1 MFSIINNSKSGM
13 SASQGKLDIVSQNL
27 VNSQT
32 NGYKKLDMNFSDLLP
47 DSLNR
52 GYIPRN
58 KELQMDGGVRTTNP
72 IRVFTQGVLKSTGN
86 STDIAIDGK
95 GMFAVTTPNGDV
107 KYTRSSDFALDSEGK
122 LVDLNGNTLNIDFVD
137 GINYGNANLTTTN
150 LTINGVGEV
159 FSDGNLIGKIG
170 VYTTVGE
177 NNFLSTGDSL
187 YTLKDGLTVTPSTD
201 FTVMQGY
208 VELSNVDIIDE
219 MTDMMAMQK
228 ALQFN
233 AKGLQMAN
241 DMWGM
246 VNNLQ
251 SK

>member
-1 MFSIINNSKSGM
+1 M
-13 SASQGKLDIVSQNL
+13 V
-27 VNSQT
+27 
-32 NGYKKLDMNFSDLLP
+32 
-47 DSLNR
+47 
-52 GYIPRN
+52 
-58 KELQMDGGVRTTNP
+58 
-72 IRVFTQGVLKSTGN
+72 
-86 STDIAIDGK
+86 
-95 GMFAVTTPNGDV
+95 
-107 KYTRSSDFALDSEGK
+107 TRSSDFALDSEGK

-201 FTVMQGY
+201 FTIMQGY